1 MQLNPFKHSVALDAL
16 TLTSVLTP
24 LLHQYRTGLDQAVL
38 ANQVQIVMSV
48 DYQGNAADAWMAVPA
63 DGENGFMKVA
73 ARVSLQLQKTLRAWL
88 EMYWFSDPENLADT
102 TRTAQL
108 IGYLACRLYVPKT
121 KGVYNYDLL
130 DDWSPNAI
138 ERHIRTDMSD
148 VLSRISNLLRILGR
162 HDLADYYNPE
172 HVSWFIGEVQ
182 RNRKQLLEL
191 LARETRII
199 NAWVPLLGKALS
211 ARQLEA
217 ARRETRTALN
227 EILRRGE
234 DLSWLAP
241 LFEMEAVAAV
251 ELYIG
256 RPAGRRLT
264 LSGAPVDAPRQ
275 MALAKVIPFPTVEQ
289 RLSRQRDRAEA
300 YALVDDQP
308 LAA

>member
-1 MQLNPFKHSVALDAL
+1 MQLDQFKHSVALDAL
-16 TLTSVLTP
+16 SLTSVLTP

-38 ANQVQIVMSV
+38 ANQVQIDMSV

-88 EMYWFSDPENLADT
+88 QMHWFSNPENLADT
-102 TRTAQL
+102 ARTAPL
-108 IGYLACRLYVPKT
+108 IGYLACRLYTPKT

-130 DDWSPNAI
+130 DDWSASAI

-148 VLSRISNLLRILGR
+148 VLARISNQLRILGR

-172 HVSWFIGEVQ
+172 HVTWFIGEVQ

-199 NAWVPLLGKALS
+199 NAWVPLLGKVLAS
-211 ARQLEA
+211 KHIEA
-217 ARRETRTALN
+217 ARRETRIALN

-241 LFEMEAVAAV
+241 VFEIEAVAAV
-251 ELYIG
+251 ETYIG

-264 LSGAPVDAPRQ
+264 LSGAPVDAPREAA
-275 MALAKVIPFPTVEQ
+275 MAKVIPFPTLEQ
-289 RLSRQRDRAEA
+289 RLARQRDRAEQD
-300 YALVDDQP
+300 L

>member
-1 MQLNPFKHSVALDAL
+1 MQLDQFKHSVALDAL
-16 TLTSVLTP
+16 SLTSVLTP

-38 ANQVQIVMSV
+38 ANQVQIEMSV

-88 EMYWFSDPENLADT
+88 QMHWFSNPENLADT
-102 TRTAQL
+102 ARTAPL
-108 IGYLACRLYVPKT
+108 IGYLACRLYTPKT

-130 DDWSPNAI
+130 DDWSASAI

-148 VLSRISNLLRILGR
+148 VLARISNQLRILGR

-172 HVSWFIGEVQ
+172 HVTWFIGEVQ

-199 NAWVPLLGKALS
+199 NAWVPLLGKVLAS
-211 ARQLEA
+211 KHIEA
-217 ARRETRTALN
+217 ARRETRIALN

-241 LFEMEAVAAV
+241 VFEIEAVAAV
-251 ELYIG
+251 ETYIG

-264 LSGAPVDAPRQ
+264 LSGAPVDAPREAA
-275 MALAKVIPFPTVEQ
+275 MAKVIPFPTLEQ
-289 RLSRQRDRAEA
+289 RLARQRDRAGQD
-300 YALVDDQP
+300 L